1 MENIV
6 PEKASRANLSETGAV
21 QIELKRKMQLQNKI
35 MNGKI

>member
-21 QIELKRKMQLQNKI
+21 QIELKRKMVATKQNHEW
-35 MNGKI
+35 